1 MTDRRETIDAE
12 CAATREAL
20 HELFDEAGPG
30 RVAPEHLDRC
40 SACRDWARDH
50 GEVRRALQKLEQPGF
65 PDDALQEVWAR
76 TVDRQRAGWTR
87 SAWTWAAA
95 AAVLVAVI
103 GLGLWGTIGTTPTVP
118 PRETGTVAER
128 PTDEEIRKA
137 AEDVR
142 MVFALASRAVRRS
155 ERVAVERVLAGEV
168 APALDRI
175 MVDWPAA
182 GSKTEKGRNGV

>member
-12 CAATREAL
+12 CAATRQAL

-30 RVAPEHLDRC
+30 GAAPEHLDRC

-50 GEVRRALQKLEQPGF
+50 GEVRRALRELEQPGF
-65 PDDALQEVWAR
+65 PDDALREVWAR
-76 TVDRQRAGWTR
+76 TVDRPRVGWTR

-95 AAVLVAVI
+95 AAVLAAVI
-103 GLGLWGTIGTTPTVP
+103 GLGLWGTSDTTPNVP
-118 PRETGTVAER
+118 PTGTDPVAER
-128 PTDEEIRKA
+128 PTEEEIRKA

-142 MVFALASRAVRRS
+142 MVLALASRAVRRS
-155 ERVAVERVLAGEV
+155 ERAAVERVLAGEV